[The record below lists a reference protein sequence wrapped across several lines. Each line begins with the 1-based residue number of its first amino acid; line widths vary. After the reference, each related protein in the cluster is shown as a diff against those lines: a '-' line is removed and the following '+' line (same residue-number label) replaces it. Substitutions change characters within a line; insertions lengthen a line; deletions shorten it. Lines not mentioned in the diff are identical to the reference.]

1 MEQQHCT
8 LSTINPIDHTARLG
22 LKSPTIIGTIIPS
35 SWSRSAQGR
44 KPEFTR
50 TQYALSYVHILHFLS
65 TYPRTR
71 KLAVSCPEQRSLWSL
86 ADYRQGQV
94 LTSGKVCGSQQAVS
108 VVWYVQE
115 SSVRNQHHQSTTPAP
130 STHIDY
136 NLLGQRAPCA
146 QAMHTHLHIILLPS

>member
-50 TQYALSYVHILHFLS
+50 TQYALSYVHTSLPQYVP
-65 TYPRTR
+65 TYEETR
-71 KLAVSCPEQRSLWSL
+71 R
-86 ADYRQGQV
+86 
-94 LTSGKVCGSQQAVS
+94 
-108 VVWYVQE
+108 
-115 SSVRNQHHQSTTPAP
+115 
-130 STHIDY
+130 
-136 NLLGQRAPCA
+136 
-146 QAMHTHLHIILLPS
+146 